1 MNKKKKPAPEPPLRK
16 VEIPQYGNPEYTPE
30 EDIYSKEKKES
41 LNEEGSDADIKDD
54 KTEEPLTGEDLDI
67 PGAESDDADENI
79 GEEDEENN
87 YYSLGGDDHD
97 DLEEDKA

>member
-1 MNKKKKPAPEPPLRK
+1 MTKKRKQEPEPPLRK
-16 VEIPQYGNPEYTPE
+16 VEIPQYGDPEYSPE

-41 LNEEGSDADIKDD
+41 FNEEGSDADINED
-54 KTEEPLTGEDLDI
+54 KAEEPLTGEDLDI
-67 PGAESDDADENI
+67 PGAESDDADEKI